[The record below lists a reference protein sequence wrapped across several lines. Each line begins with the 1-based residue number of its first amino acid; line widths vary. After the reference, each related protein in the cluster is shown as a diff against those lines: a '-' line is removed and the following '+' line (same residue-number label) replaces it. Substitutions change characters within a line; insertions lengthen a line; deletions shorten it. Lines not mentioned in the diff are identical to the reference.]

1 MINTPIGRCEK
12 NIVAADLPQKGRKR
26 TVREKSFDFVI
37 AIDTEKGE
45 IHFYHASSGD
55 KKSITYFAA
64 ACKVDPMHEEFDSKL
79 ADAIIKFRESHPEVV
94 LEKASIVLSDNTVVT
109 DTVNLPLINKR
120 ALDSSL
126 DASLANLYGLNNLR
140 FNRALAAQN
149 KQFATYAV
157 AGMRKDLLMKLQQSF
172 ATHNVEVTNVTFA
185 SAAATN
191 AAIVLNPK
199 LKNASFVL
207 MDIQGDTTKIALAVS
222 GKTLGFYTLPFGT
235 NLLGSDTCIPED
247 MLFDHPSAE
256 LLVLNANEKA
266 KAKALTRADDFLS
279 LPIEEEDDM
288 AEDAPQVATVNADNA
303 SDLDEDDDEDDTV
316 EDKAPKQTVLTGK
329 LRKKTPRQL
338 PKFMQREIPTDRE
351 GILSENFRVFVKWT
365 LELIAS
371 NASITALGAPEA
383 VYVNMPQAYHS
394 LYERVN
400 AEAEENGIRFLP
412 LSNETD
418 AILTENL
425 ELYGGF
431 FTPMFNKLNNF
442 HASQMDSIKEKLSS
456 SHTRKDEKDGEKKP
470 FSERMHDIWEWI
482 KKIANTEIGGK
493 R

>member
-1 MINTPIGRCEK
+1 M
-12 NIVAADLPQKGRKR
+12 
-26 TVREKSFDFVI
+26 REKSFDCVI
-37 AIDTEKGE
+37 AIDATKGE
-45 IHFYHASSGD
+45 IHFYCASSGD
-55 KKSITYFAA
+55 KKSITYFAS
-64 ACKVDPMHEEFDSKL
+64 ACKVEPMHEAFDGKL
-79 ADAIIKFRESHPEVV
+79 ADAIAKFRESHPEIA
-94 LEKASIVLSDNTVVT
+94 LEKASVVLSDNTVIT

-126 DASLANLYGLNNLR
+126 DASLSNLYGLNNIR

-157 AGMRKDLLMKLQQSF
+157 AGMRKDLLVKLQQSF
-172 ATHNVEVTNVTFA
+172 AAHNVEVANVTFA
-185 SAAATN
+185 SAALAN
-191 AAIVLNPK
+191 AAIVLNPR

-207 MDIQGDTTKIALAVS
+207 MDIQGDTTKIALVVG
-222 GKTLGFYTLPFGT
+222 GKTLGFYALPFGT
-235 NLLGSDTCIPED
+235 NVLSSEAVIPED

-266 KAKALTRADDFLS
+266 KAKALTRADDFMS
-279 LPIEEEDDM
+279 LPLSEEEEP
-288 AEDAPQVATVNADNA
+288 AEEEQAAPATVADNA
-303 SDLDEDDDEDDTV
+303 SAEDADDEDDDED
-316 EDKAPKQTVLTGK
+316 ENQAPTQTVLTGK

-338 PKFMQREIPTDRE
+338 PKFMQREIPEDSE
-351 GILSENFRVFVKWT
+351 GILFENFRVFVKWT

-371 NASITALGAPEA
+371 NTSITALGAPEA
-383 VYVNMPQAYHS
+383 VYVNMPSAYS
-394 LYERVN
+394 ALYERVN

-431 FTPMFNKLNNF
+431 FTPMFNRLNNF
-442 HASQMDSIKEKLSS
+442 HASQMDSIKEKLSIA
-456 SHTRKDEKDGEKKP
+456 HGKKEKRSGEQKS
-470 FSERMHDIWEWI
+470 FSERMQKIWETI
-482 KKIANTEIGGK
+482 KKIATTEIGGK